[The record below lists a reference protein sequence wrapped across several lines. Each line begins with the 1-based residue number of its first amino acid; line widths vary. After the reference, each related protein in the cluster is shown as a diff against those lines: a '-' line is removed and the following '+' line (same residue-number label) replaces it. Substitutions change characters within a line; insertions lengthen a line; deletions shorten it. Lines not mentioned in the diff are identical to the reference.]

1 MQRIHIKNFDIDKS
15 LELTEQTF
23 LLQGEQKIQQKE
35 LRKHRKNTRQR
46 NVGQSYN
53 IRQVSQLKP
62 CYNKSI
68 GKQNINR
75 RTKNEILH
83 PLCKW

>member
-35 LRKHRKNTRQR
+35 LHKHRKNTRQSKIDKTR
-46 NVGQSYN
+46 
-53 IRQVSQLKP
+53 
-62 CYNKSI
+62 
-68 GKQNINR
+68 
-75 RTKNEILH
+75 
-83 PLCKW
+83 

>member
-35 LRKHRKNTRQR
+35 LRKHRKNTRQSKIDKTR
-46 NVGQSYN
+46 
-53 IRQVSQLKP
+53 
-62 CYNKSI
+62 
-68 GKQNINR
+68 
-75 RTKNEILH
+75 
-83 PLCKW
+83 